1 MSVQTASYIE
11 AIEHLPKGAILRI
24 PAVRWEDYEQLLADL
39 GDEYHVRVSYNCGYL
54 EIMSPL
60 PEHEEFA
67 DIILGIARE
76 ITRELGV
83 KLETR
88 GSMTIRRA
96 WQSKGAEPATCFYVQ
111 SAERIIGKRGLD
123 FNIDPPPDI
132 VVEIDVTNASQPKFP
147 IYAALGIPEIWRYD
161 DSQAYFHHLV
171 GGAYVE
177 ASHSRAFPFLPSAV
191 LAQLI
196 EQSNTA
202 GQDVALDAARA
213 WVRDHKLQG
222 TEDR

>member
-11 AIEHLPKGAILRI
+11 AIEHLPKGATLRI
-24 PAVRWEDYEQLLADL
+24 PAVPWEDYEQLLADL

-60 PEHEEFA
+60 PEHEEFGEVVRY
-67 DIILGIARE
+67 LARE

-83 KLETR
+83 KLEAR

-96 WQSKGAEPATCFYVQ
+96 LQSKGVEPDTCFYVQ
-111 SAERIIGKRGLD
+111 SAERIIGKRSLD

-132 VVEIDVTNASQPKFP
+132 VVEIDVTNASQSKFP
-147 IYAALGIPEIWRYD
+147 IYAALGVPEIWRYD
-161 DSQAYFHHLV
+161 GSQAYFYHLA
-171 GGAYVE
+171 GEEYVE
-177 ASHSRAFPFLPSAV
+177 ASDSRAFPFLPSTV

-196 EQSNTA
+196 EQSKTA
-202 GQDVALDAARA
+202 GQDTALDTARA
-213 WVRDHKLQG
+213 WVRDHKPQG